1 MKAVCQEAGMRRQ
14 TVYEETC
21 ERATSAGFRDSGPE
35 ASVMTLG
42 GREALALSEQGNLRG
57 RNDVR

>member
-1 MKAVCQEAGMRRQ
+1 MRRQ

-21 ERATSAGFRDSGPE
+21 ERASSAGFRDSGPE
-35 ASVMTLG
+35 ASAITLG
-42 GREALALSEQGNLRG
+42 REEALAFSEQGNLRG

>member
-1 MKAVCQEAGMRRQ
+1 MRRQ

-21 ERATSAGFRDSGPE
+21 ERTSSAGFRDSGPE
-35 ASVMTLG
+35 ASVITLG
-42 GREALALSEQGNLRG
+42 GKEALALSEQGDLRG